1 MAIGLIMVLR
11 QLGVDLGP
19 LLAGLGIAGFVL
31 GFAMQNTLSNFAAG
45 GLLLIYQPFDIGDD
59 IIAGGAN
66 GKVKRMN
73 LVSTTILTGDNQTL
87 IVPNSRIWGDVICN
101 TSAQAT
107 RRVDMTF
114 GAGHEQDVVR
124 IEGLLREIVNAHA
137 EVLKEPAPV
146 IRLNQ
151 LADSSLSF
159 VVRVWVLKDRYWQVY
174 WDITRAVKT
183 RFDQEGIKIPLPQRE
198 VYMNMIPG
206 SVARPA

>member
-1 MAIGLIMVLR
+1 M
-11 QLGVDLGP
+11 
-19 LLAGLGIAGFVL
+19 
-31 GFAMQNTLSNFAAG
+31 
-45 GLLLIYQPFDIGDD
+45 
-59 IIAGGAN
+59 
-66 GKVKRMN
+66 
-73 LVSTTILTGDNQTL
+73 
-87 IVPNSRIWGDVICN
+87 
-101 TSAQAT
+101 
-107 RRVDMTF
+107 
-114 GAGHEQDVVR
+114 
-124 IEGLLREIVNAHA
+124 NAHA